1 MVVQFGKPIRKVPV
15 PRLARAS
22 AALAAAIGTETTTFA
37 DALKLLWAYIK
48 TNNLQTTVPAEGGKM
63 KAMIR
68 ADDVLAKVFGD
79 KTMISA
85 PEVMSVLAKN
95 LTTLPKE
102 AKAEPLK

>member
-1 MVVQFGKPIRKVPV
+1 MAAASTVA

-22 AALAAAIGTETTTFA
+22 AALAAAIGVETTTRA
-37 DALKLLWAYIK
+37 NALKLLWAYIK
-48 TNNLQTTVPAEGGKM
+48 DKKLQATVPAEGGKT
-63 KAMIR
+63 KSVVR

-79 KTMISA
+79 KTEISV

-102 AKAEPLK
+102 AKEEPLK